1 MADACGPKV
10 TATTDNLGMSK
21 SIPRNIWG
29 SIKTVNSSAH
39 AKIQC
44 YRKHKYNDKNLYWSS
59 PNDNSTYVMIQAA
72 QNLTDLGDDNY
83 YIKDFSSEFTI
94 NGHHT
99 FKGKNTWSSGSKR
112 LNGFASRAAFYLGMT
127 NRGPCVAYLS
137 LCEFVEDNYD
147 APQDGVGDEDNDFNQ
162 KTFTS
167 KWYYT
172 WQVEDTG
179 LFGGGNWTCSYGSAM
194 KQDMWFYYP
203 PYRSLPK
210 TNPDLFPSGPSNGS
224 KDISDG
230 STKLTNWWSYKITKS
245 GYINYLNWSPSTS
258 TGDYG
263 LGITTEAIIQ
273 GAAHNAT
280 GSSQKS
286 YTHNSTSSS
295 YSGYVKR
302 YYTDYTNIST
312 TSSSTTA
319 YTYSKPSLSGITL
332 SKSTLSPRS
341 GSGLRVTLNG
351 MNNRTWGVENNY
363 DTKIWSN
370 CNGSSGSPYTNDR
383 TTSNYKDYGQ
393 GDIRALFP
401 DTSASNGVVNGTIYT
416 LRRNMGV
423 KGGNPG
429 NGTQIYVTGVKQANV
444 KIQYTPKEKI
454 NVDDEPNGN
463 DNHSGLAYYK
473 CENGVQGNKIA
484 AATTWEL
491 LNNYDISN
499 MTGVNVKIQYPKTDG
514 SGVISGYRVRLY
526 SAVDGSPKSDTMYYE
541 NHFNTSDYNFT
552 FTIFYSELRRGVSG
566 NIIKI
571 TPYYTASN
579 GAKWYGPEVS
589 KRFVDIA
596 WRLNKPVIDCPL
608 NDTTWHNHKYRILFR
623 LPIDK
628 DTQYNGNT
636 NDIENYYGSGN
647 YRYQNI
653 CIKINGIDTYFDD
666 KTFYNAHNA
675 WNSPISISNANLTY
689 RRTII
694 VNPSLLPNYKDEASY
709 SIQIRVRKAYG
720 QNSNCDGW
728 SDWSDTIFV
737 RRKTVSNDVV
747 KRHEYIMAS
756 HYKTVQ
762 DAFNNSLACY
772 SKTASDNKNFVI
784 KESFDRVRGD
794 NINGPHLSPPTNT
807 PLRTIRE
814 YVSEFNDLHQLK
826 NKINSYASFDTDQD
840 RSLVKLDSKNNLL
853 ANFTPSQEFI
863 TAAKDQNGA
872 TECDNINTILKG
884 RNYMKY
890 MCDEL
895 NHLY

>member
-1 MADACGPKV
+1 MGINTDDYEVDFTISVTDEGNILVERFISQFSYKTIVRAYRKKKYNAALLYLDYRISTCFYTQGNTAASVGGLDDKIDATYKRSSILYKPDMSGQLKILQDNEV
-10 TATTDNLGMSK
+10 TKHGKYEDSLLFTEQHVTLTTENKDTPIPGLKYLLSK
-21 SIPRNIWG
+21 TG
-29 SIKTVNSSAH
+29 AVASSARTYILGSSSH
-39 AKIQC
+39 A
-44 YRKHKYNDKNLYWSS
+44 S
-59 PNDNSTYVMIQAA
+59 
-72 QNLTDLGDDNY
+72 
-83 YIKDFSSEFTI
+83 SSEYS
-94 NGHHT
+94 
-99 FKGKNTWSSGSKR
+99 KNV
-112 LNGFASRAAFYLGMT
+112 NY
-127 NRGPCVAYLS
+127 AY
-137 LCEFVEDNYD
+137 V
-147 APQDGVGDEDNDFNQ
+147 
-162 KTFTS
+162 
-167 KWYYT
+167 
-172 WQVEDTG
+172 
-179 LFGGGNWTCSYGSAM
+179 
-194 KQDMWFYYP
+194 YP
-203 PYRSLPK
+203 PYIPLNADGDSTYGGLK
-210 TNPDLFPSGPSNGS
+210 NANGS
-224 KDISDG
+224 VSISSRYLIVKAGSTNYIYWTPNNTSHSKYSDISIHTDLTVNG
-230 STKLTNWWSYKITKS
+230 STTVNASS
-245 GYINYLNWSPSTS
+245 GASHTAPNTHG
-258 TGDYG
+258 T
-263 LGITTEAIIQ
+263 
-273 GAAHNAT
+273 
-280 GSSQKS
+280 S
-286 YTHNSTSSS
+286 YTAK
-295 YSGYVKR
+295 VKR
-302 YYTDYTNIST
+302 YYVSSDIEDINSFTVE
-312 TSSSTTA
+312 SSTLKL
-319 YTYSKPSLSGITL
+319 YTYSKPTLTGISLS
-332 SKSTLSPRS
+332 KYTLSPRS
-341 GSGLRVTLNG
+341 GESLRVTLNG
-351 MNNRTWGVENNY
+351 MNNRTWGVENHF

-370 CNGSSGSPYTNDR
+370 CNGSSGSPYTNER

-393 GDIRALFP
+393 GNIRALFP

-429 NGTQIYVTGVKQANV
+429 NGTQIYETGVKQANV

-473 CENGVQGNKIA
+473 CENGVRGNKIA

-499 MTGVNVKIQYPKTDG
+499 MTGIRVNVQYPKTDG

-552 FTIFYSELRRGVSG
+552 FTIFYNELRRGVSG

>member
-1 MADACGPKV
+1 MADAYGGFVFGHTIISDSCEVSHDFWGQGTK
-10 TATTDNLGMSK
+10 TAFGNL
-21 SIPRNIWG
+21 SI
-29 SIKTVNSSAH
+29 TVFAWREN
-39 AKIQC
+39 KF
-44 YRKHKYNDKNLYWSS
+44 NDKTLHWCIYSS
-59 PNDNSTYVMIQAA
+59 SRSPLNIGYGKLLVGSRDSM
-72 QNLTDLGDDNY
+72 LSENY
-83 YIKDFSSEFTI
+83 YLRAMSMQLSINGTYIVNGKPTWSDGSYKMPYFAAKTLVTGNASGNVATPAGALTEENKDRLPNGETSWRLLEKEFTSRLYFGFQVSDHGI
-94 NGHHT
+94 NFQDVQNWTANKTRQNMT
-99 FKGKNTWSSGSKR
+99 FK
-112 LNGFASRAAFYLGMT
+112 
-127 NRGPCVAYLS
+127 
-137 LCEFVEDNYD
+137 
-147 APQDGVGDEDNDFNQ
+147 
-162 KTFTS
+162 
-167 KWYYT
+167 
-172 WQVEDTG
+172 
-179 LFGGGNWTCSYGSAM
+179 
-194 KQDMWFYYP
+194 YP
-203 PYRSLPK
+203 PYMPVPSK
-210 TNPDLFPSGPSNGS
+210 NTDSFPSTPSNGS
-224 KDISDG
+224 MDISDG
-230 STKLTNWWSYKITKS
+230 STKLTNWWAYKITKAS
-245 GYINYLNWSPSTS
+245 NNKNVFNWNPSTS
-258 TGDYG
+258 TGEYG
-263 LGITTEAIIQ
+263 LGITTDVIIN
-273 GAAHNAT
+273 GNTYNGT
-280 GSSQKS
+280 GSSSKD
-286 YTHNSTSSS
+286 YTHSTIASS

-302 YYTDYTNIST
+302 YYTDMTGIYTI
-312 TSSSTTA
+312 SSSSTA
-319 YTYSKPSLSGITL
+319 YTYSKPSLSGIAL

-429 NGTQIYVTGVKQANV
+429 NGTQIYATGVKQANV

-499 MTGVNVKIQYPKTDG
+499 MTGIRVNVQYPKTDG

-571 TPYYTASN
+571 TPYYIASN

>member
-1 MADACGPKV
+1 MAKAFGDKV
-10 TATTDNLGMSK
+10 LQTTGFTSYSLKADKRKGVPSVTGRPSATLMAW
-21 SIPRNIWG
+21 RE
-29 SIKTVNSSAH
+29 
-39 AKIQC
+39 
-44 YRKHKYNDKNLYWSS
+44 HKYNDPILHWTCVL
-59 PNDNSTYVMIQAA
+59 NDGSKGMGFSVTADGSM
-72 QNLTDLGDDNY
+72 TDWGDDNY
-83 YIKDFSSEFTI
+83 FWRMAEIQFKI
-94 NGHHT
+94 NGSLVAEMNFNGRKQMPN
-99 FKGKNTWSSGSKR
+99 FKNQQTYHMSPDGSESGSCFDHP
-112 LNGFASRAAFYLGMT
+112 LSEENLDTGLTGDGSYASFG
-127 NRGPCVAYLS
+127 
-137 LCEFVEDNYD
+137 
-147 APQDGVGDEDNDFNQ
+147 Q
-162 KTFTS
+162 KGFTS
-167 KWYYT
+167 SFFAGF
-172 WQVEDTG
+172 QVEDAG
-179 LFGGGNWTCSYGSAM
+179 LFKPGNWYASGTVATNMTFRYPLYIPIGGGNDNYLPGTGSSTSLTASRT
-194 KQDMWFYYP
+194 
-203 PYRSLPK
+203 YR
-210 TNPDLFPSGPSNGS
+210 
-224 KDISDG
+224 
-230 STKLTNWWSYKITKS
+230 ITKA
-245 GYINYLNWSPSTS
+245 GYSNTIKWSPSNS
-258 TGDYG
+258 TGQNG
-263 LGITTEAIIQ
+263 LGITTEVTVNGRTTNQ
-273 GAAHNAT
+273 SGN
-280 GSSQKS
+280 SS
-286 YTHNSTSSS
+286 YTFNSPNSTGYS

-302 YYTDYTNIST
+302 YYSDCSDLSA
-312 TSSSTTA
+312 TSNTVYF
-319 YTYSKPSLSGITL
+319 YTYSKPTLTGITL
-332 SKSTLSPRS
+332 SKYIISPRS
-341 GSGLRVTLNG
+341 GASIRVNLSGI
-351 MNNRTWGVENNY
+351 NNKTHNFENTFRTG
-363 DTKIWSN
+363 IWSN
-370 CNGSSGSPYTNDR
+370 IKGKYYIDSESANSYRDLSAENLKTM
-383 TTSNYKDYGQ
+383 
-393 GDIRALFP
+393 FP
-401 DTSASNGVVNGTIYT
+401 DTSASDGAVSGTIYAN
-416 LRRNMGV
+416 RRNLGIS
-423 KGGNPG
+423 GGNPG
-429 NGTQIYVTGVKQANV
+429 SGRLIYETASYSKGI
-444 KIQYTPKEKI
+444 KIQYTPTESI
-454 NVDDEPNGN
+454 DPNREPNPG
-463 DNHSGLAYYK
+463 DDGASGICYYK
-473 CENGVQGNKIA
+473 NENNTQGAKLTA
-484 AATTWEL
+484 GYTWEL

-499 MTGVNVKIQYPKTDG
+499 MTGVNVKVQYPKTDG

-526 SAVDGSPKSDTMYYE
+526 SAVDGSPKSDTKYYE
-541 NHFNTSDYNFT
+541 NHFNTSDYIFT

-589 KRFVDIA
+589 KRFVDIV

-653 CIKINGIDTYFDD
+653 CIKINGTDTYFDD

-728 SDWSDTIFV
+728 SDWSDTVFV

-772 SKTASDNKNFVI
+772 SKTASDNKNFVV
-784 KESFDRVRGD
+784 KESFDRIRGD

-840 RSLVKLDSKNNLL
+840 RSLVKLDSKDNLL

>member
-1 MADACGPKV
+1 MDRVRKYTEWTQGA
-10 TATTDNLGMSK
+10 TAEGDKLGHHYISHCTWKAEIYAYRENGYTDPTLRFSVLATEMTAYAASDWAL
-21 SIPRNIWG
+21 SI
-29 SIKTVNSSAH
+29 
-39 AKIQC
+39 
-44 YRKHKYNDKNLYWSS
+44 
-59 PNDNSTYVMIQAA
+59 
-72 QNLTDLGDDNY
+72 LGDIDCNYGHEGILYGPHGEQLGYFATGSTNWIDGPFAARVVMSSQTKTFSLTNKDSAISWEGSTPVPDFLISDDNTLY
-83 YIKDFSSEFTI
+83 CRTHTSI
-94 NGHHT
+94 NGL
-99 FKGKNTWSSGSKR
+99 S
-112 LNGFASRAAFYLGMT
+112 GMT
-127 NRGPCVAYLS
+127 NEKKYLR
-137 LCEFVEDNYD
+137 Y
-147 APQDGVGDEDNDFNQ
+147 
-162 KTFTS
+162 
-167 KWYYT
+167 
-172 WQVEDTG
+172 
-179 LFGGGNWTCSYGSAM
+179 
-194 KQDMWFYYP
+194 YYP
-203 PYRSLPK
+203 PYLDANGGDVYK
-210 TNPDLFPSGPSNGS
+210 YLNGGGSGGS
-224 KDISDG
+224 GGSISFSAD
-230 STKLTNWWSYKITKS
+230 YVITKP
-245 GYINYLNWSPSTS
+245 GYTVTYTWTPNGT
-258 TGDYG
+258 TGV
-263 LGITTEAIIQ
+263 LGIGIKNDLIVNGTTYSNVSSPKSV
-273 GAAHNAT
+273 NAPN
-280 GSSQKS
+280 S
-286 YTHNSTSSS
+286 NSTS
-295 YSGYVKR
+295 YTAYVKR
-302 YYTDYTNIST
+302 YYD
-312 TSSSTTA
+312 SSSLADLSGKEATSDTLTR
-319 YTYSKPSLSGITL
+319 YTYSVPSLSSISL

-341 GSGLRVTLNG
+341 GSSLRVTLNG
-351 MNNRTWGVENNY
+351 MNNRTWGVENHF

-370 CNGSSGSPYTNDR
+370 CNGSSGSPYTNER

-454 NVDDEPNGN
+454 NVDEEPNGN

-499 MTGVNVKIQYPKTDG
+499 MTGIRVNVQYPKTDG

-526 SAVDGSPKSDTMYYE
+526 SAVDGSPKSDTKYYE

-794 NINGPHLSPPTNT
+794 NINGPHLGPPTNT

>member
-1 MADACGPKV
+1 MGINTDDYEVDFTIGVTDEGNILLERFISQFSYKTIVKAYRKKKYNAALLYLDYRISTCFYTQGNTAASVGGLDDKIDATYKRSSILYKPDMSGQLKILQDNEV
-10 TATTDNLGMSK
+10 TKHGKHEDSLLFTEQHVTLTTENKDTPIPGLKYLLSK
-21 SIPRNIWG
+21 TG
-29 SIKTVNSSAH
+29 AVASSARTYILGSSSH
-39 AKIQC
+39 A
-44 YRKHKYNDKNLYWSS
+44 S
-59 PNDNSTYVMIQAA
+59 
-72 QNLTDLGDDNY
+72 
-83 YIKDFSSEFTI
+83 SSEYS
-94 NGHHT
+94 
-99 FKGKNTWSSGSKR
+99 KNV
-112 LNGFASRAAFYLGMT
+112 NY
-127 NRGPCVAYLS
+127 AY
-137 LCEFVEDNYD
+137 V
-147 APQDGVGDEDNDFNQ
+147 
-162 KTFTS
+162 
-167 KWYYT
+167 
-172 WQVEDTG
+172 
-179 LFGGGNWTCSYGSAM
+179 
-194 KQDMWFYYP
+194 YP
-203 PYRSLPK
+203 PYIPLNADGDSTYGGLKNADGSVSISSRYLIVKAGS
-210 TNPDLFPSGPSNGS
+210 TNYIYWTPNNTSHSKYSDISIHTDLTVNGS
-224 KDISDG
+224 TTVNAS
-230 STKLTNWWSYKITKS
+230 S
-245 GYINYLNWSPSTS
+245 GASHTAPNTHG
-258 TGDYG
+258 T
-263 LGITTEAIIQ
+263 
-273 GAAHNAT
+273 
-280 GSSQKS
+280 S
-286 YTHNSTSSS
+286 YTAK
-295 YSGYVKR
+295 VKR
-302 YYTDYTNIST
+302 YYVSSDIEDINSFTVE
-312 TSSSTTA
+312 SSTLKL
-319 YTYSKPSLSGITL
+319 YTYSKPTLTGISLS
-332 SKSTLSPRS
+332 KYTLSPRS
-341 GSGLRVTLNG
+341 GESLRVTLNG
-351 MNNRTWGVENNY
+351 MNNRTWGVENHF

-370 CNGSSGSPYTNDR
+370 CNGSSGSPYTNER

-429 NGTQIYVTGVKQANV
+429 NGTQIYETGVKQANV

-473 CENGVQGNKIA
+473 CENGVRGNKIA

-499 MTGVNVKIQYPKTDG
+499 MTGIRVNVQYPKTDG

-579 GAKWYGPEVS
+579 GTKWYGPEVS